1 MLLLAAGTAMLI
13 NLTIEQWGAVNDGVM
28 GGVSSGGMTETA
40 DGLSFRGELSLENN
54 GGFSSVRKLVREDA
68 SKTRGV
74 RLTVRGDGR
83 RYQLRLRQDRQ
94 FDGVAWRVEFDTQDA
109 WQTMEFDYSEF
120 VPVFRGRKVLSA
132 GPVVPSQISQIGF
145 LIADSQP
152 GAFRLDVRSL
162 ELITAGPR

>member
-13 NLTIEQWGAVNDGVM
+13 NLSIEHWTAVNDGVM
-28 GGVSSGGMTETA
+28 GGVSSGTMTEIA
-40 DGLSFRGELSLENN
+40 EGLSFRGNLSLENN

-83 RYQLRLRQDRQ
+83 RYQLRLRQDRE
-94 FDGVAWRVEFDTQDA
+94 FDGVAWRVEFETRHT
-109 WQTMEFDYSEF
+109 WQTLEFDYSEF
-120 VPVFRGRKVLSA
+120 VPVFRGREVRSA
-132 GPVVPSQISQIGF
+132 GPVDPAQISQIGF
-145 LIADSQP
+145 LIADSKP
-152 GAFRLDVRSL
+152 GAFQLDVQSL